1 MSDKSPVEEFD
12 PNAEIVVVGKKVKR
26 FNISSFRTEMNR
38 NEILKTNSFLVNFAP
53 FNDSDL
59 NRYEDMMTLRCDSAI
74 LPSIALLKEENVR
87 RYGYGPVETV
97 AHGVQFGQARL
108 TWIVDRDAEV
118 VQFFKKWFMK
128 IVNFNSF
135 GGADMTTDADNGF
148 SPYEIGYKDSYSNSK
163 ITIYV
168 YDNSSQTIM
177 QYELYDAFP
186 LMTEDIPLAW
196 AEMDSIIKFSVSF
209 AFTDMQIRF
218 PAQETLDQDIL
229 YGLTQTQPR
238 GSAEAYTTSYRPK

>member
-1 MSDKSPVEEFD
+1 MNNKSPVENFEQ
-12 PNAEIVVVGKKVKR
+12 NEEIVVVGKKVKR
-26 FNISSFRTEMNR
+26 FDINSFRTEIKR
-38 NEILKTNSFLVNFAP
+38 NEILKSNSFLVNFAP
-53 FNDSDL
+53 FKDSDL
-59 NRYEDMMTLRCDSAI
+59 NRYEDLMTLRCDSAI

-108 TWIVDRDAEV
+108 TWIVDREAEV
-118 VQFFKKWFMK
+118 INFFKKWFMK

-135 GGADMTTDADNGF
+135 GGADMLSESNGF

-168 YDNSSQTIM
+168 YDNSNQTIM

-186 LMTEDIPLAW
+186 LISEDIPLAW
-196 AEMDSIIKFSVSF
+196 AETDNVIKFSISF

-218 PAQETLDQDIL
+218 ANKENIDQDIL
-229 YGLTQTQPR
+229 NALIQTQPR
-238 GSAEAYTTSYRPK
+238 GSADTYTSSYKPK

>member
-1 MSDKSPVEEFD
+1 MSNRSPVEEFD
-12 PNAEIVVVGKKVKR
+12 PNAEIVVTGKKVKR
-26 FNISSFRTEMNR
+26 FDISSFRTEMNR
-38 NEILKTNSFLVNFAP
+38 NEVLKTNSFLVNFAP
-53 FNDSDL
+53 FKDSDL
-59 NRYEDMMTLRCDSAI
+59 NKYEDMMTLRCDSAI

-108 TWIVDRDAEV
+108 TWIVDKEADV
-118 VQFFKKWFMK
+118 VDFFKKWFMK
-128 IVNFNSF
+128 IVNFSSF
-135 GGADMTTDADNGF
+135 GGADMTSDTNGF

-168 YDNSSQTIM
+168 YDTSNQNIM

-196 AEMDSIIKFSVSF
+196 AEMDTIIKFSVSF

-218 PAQETLDQDIL
+218 ANKENLDEDIL
-229 YGLTQTQPR
+229 TALTQTQPR
-238 GSAEAYTTSYRPK
+238 GSAEAYTTSYKPK